1 MKRLP
6 LLALLLAASACGG
19 GGADEEPKLPPDQ
32 LEKVIANLAVLK
44 EEKPAP
50 PPPRLGVLAETDIP
64 PELSS
69 GGACRFY
76 LQDRLLA
83 VAGQAGALVKIE
95 GKPRR
100 LVIQGPVGPSGG
112 FFAADRVT
120 VSVGRRAP
128 AQAAGPT
135 TAAGITVGGDP
146 ARPVEKHDGS
156 WVCTRQEA
164 PAAAA

>member
-6 LLALLLAASACGG
+6 LLALLLVPGACGG
-19 GGADEEPKLPPDQ
+19 GAEDEPKLPPDQ
-32 LEKVIANLAVLK
+32 LEKAIENLAVLK
-44 EEKPAP
+44 EEKVK
-50 PPPRLGVLAETDIP
+50 PPPRLGVLAEAEVP
-64 PELSS
+64 PELVS

-83 VAGQAGALVKIE
+83 VAGATGALAKID
-95 GKPRR
+95 GKPRG
-100 LVIQGPVGPSGG
+100 LIIQGPVGPSGG

-128 AQAAGPT
+128 VGAAGPT

-146 ARPVEKHDGS
+146 ARPVEKHEGS
-156 WVCTRQEA
+156 WVCTRGEA
-164 PAAAA
+164 PPAAA